1 MRILRVAQKLYPDVK
16 GGGPYHVHAMS
27 RDQAAMGHD
36 VTVLTVGDGP
46 PREDRDG
53 YTVVRKPAIAS
64 PLGNAISPHAAWYL
78 NRSDQFD
85 VVHAHSH
92 LYFSTNLAAL
102 ECRFDSVPLAITNH
116 GLFSQ
121 TAPEWIFDAY
131 LRTAG
136 RWTFNQADVVL
147 CYTDADRRRLRD
159 RGVHA
164 DIEVV
169 PNGIDTGRFTLD
181 GPESDLVEH
190 DGPVVLFVGRLV
202 EGKRPGDAV
211 RAVAEL
217 RASPSGQDAALYL
230 CGEGPLRDELRA
242 LARELGVGEAV
253 TFLGHV
259 PYDEMPA
266 VYRSGDVFMLP
277 SRAEGA
283 PRTVL
288 EARASGLPTVT
299 SDLRQVTTSIDAA
312 GLTAPVG
319 DIRGFARA
327 LERALENGT
336 TWRDDRYDWMHT
348 VERTTEILSTIAERP
363 NLNDGEKSPRAAD
376 SL

>member
-27 RDQAAMGHD
+27 RDQATMGHD

-46 PREDRDG
+46 PREERDG
-53 YTVVRKPAIAS
+53 YTVVRKQAIAS

-78 NRSDQFD
+78 HRTDQFD

-92 LYFSTNLAAL
+92 LYFATNLAAIN
-102 ECRFDSVPLAITNH
+102 RRIDTVPLAITNH

-121 TAPEWIFDAY
+121 TAPEWLFDAY
-131 LRTAG
+131 LRTLG
-136 RWTFNQADVVL
+136 RWTFNQADVVF
-147 CYTDADRRRLRD
+147 CYTDADHRRLRE
-159 RGVHA
+159 RGVQTA
-164 DIEVV
+164 VEVV
-169 PNGIDTGRFTLD
+169 PNGIDTERFTPD

-217 RASPSGQDAALYL
+217 RESSSYLDVSLYL
-230 CGEGPLRDELRA
+230 CGEGPLRKDLCT

-266 VYRSGDVFMLP
+266 VYRSGDVHLLP
-277 SRAEGA
+277 SRAEGM

-299 SDLRQVTTSIDAA
+299 SDLGQVTASVGAA
-312 GLTAPVG
+312 GLTSQTG
-319 DIRGFARA
+319 DVSGFARA
-327 LERALENGT
+327 LERALGSEVSGP
-336 TWRDDRYDWMHT
+336 DDRYDWTRT
-348 VERTTEILSTIAERP
+348 VERTTEVLREVADRP
-363 NLNDGEKSPRAAD
+363 GS
-376 SL
+376 

>member
-36 VTVLTVGDGP
+36 VTVLTISYDSSLPHVEE
-46 PREDRDG
+46 RAG
-53 YTVVRKPAIAS
+53 YTVIRYPSNMS
-64 PLGNAISPHAAWYL
+64 PFGN
-78 NRSDQFD
+78 D
-85 VVHAHSH
+85 VSVGLARHLEGVGPEDVDIVHAHSH

-102 ECRFDSVPLAITNH
+102 KRRFGDVPLAITNH

-121 TAPEWIFDAY
+121 TAPEWIFDGY
-131 LRTAG
+131 LRTLG
-136 RWTFNQADVVL
+136 RWTFNIADVVF
-147 CYTDADRRRLRD
+147 CYTDTDRRRLRE
-159 RGVHA
+159 RGVRA
-164 DIEVV
+164 DVEVV
-169 PNGIDTGRFTLD
+169 PNGIDTKRFTPD
-181 GPESDLVEH
+181 GPESYLVKH

-202 EGKRPGDAV
+202 QGKRPGDAV

-217 RASPSGQDAALYL
+217 RRSGSRPDAALYL
-230 CGEGPLRDELRA
+230 CGEGPLREELHV
-242 LARELGVGEAV
+242 LARELGVGEVV

-266 VYRSGDVFMLP
+266 VYRSGDVLLLP

-299 SDLRQVTTSIDAA
+299 SDLGQVTASTDAA
-312 GLTAPVG
+312 GQNVPTG
-319 DIRGFARA
+319 DVDGFARA
-327 LERALENGT
+327 LERALGDRSVE
-336 TWRDDRYDWMHT
+336 RDARYDWTQT
-348 VERTTEILSTIAERP
+348 VERTTEVLSTV
-363 NLNDGEKSPRAAD
+363 AD
-376 SL
+376 VTDP